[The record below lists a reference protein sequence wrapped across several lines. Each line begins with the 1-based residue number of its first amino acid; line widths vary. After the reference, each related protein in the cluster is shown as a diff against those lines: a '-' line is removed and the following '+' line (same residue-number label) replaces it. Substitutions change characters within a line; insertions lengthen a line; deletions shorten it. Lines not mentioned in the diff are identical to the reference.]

1 MYWMANIKVIK
12 KAMLRL
18 LFCTR
23 TLTIILSVAIGL
35 VLFQGCSFSRKE
47 SPQEYNSTVIVLRQ
61 LKKSID
67 SYKVKCGSNPSTID
81 ELMKSLQD
89 GKCAG
94 GKQSLVGEVTSS
106 KDLWG
111 NPIFYLNDG
120 GKYRLISCG
129 AEWLQVDS
137 DSKDISL
144 PIAYVQKGRLLKEKD

>member
-1 MYWMANIKVIK
+1 MYWMANIKVK
-12 KAMLRL
+12 TALGKL

-23 TLTIILSVAIGL
+23 TFTTLLSVAIGL

-47 SPQEYNSTVIVLRQ
+47 SPQEYNSSLTVIRQ

-67 SYKVKCGSNPSTID
+67 LYKVNCGSIPSTID
-81 ELMKSLQD
+81 ELMKTLQD

-94 GKQSLVGEVTSS
+94 GKQPLVGEVTSS

-144 PIAYVQKGRLLKEKD
+144 PIVYVQKGVF